1 MIEERHA
8 LTKTHEQFVEDVKE
22 KVGDGYEFLE
32 EYIHSKT
39 KIKVKH
45 LRCDLE
51 FSIRPGI
58 FLSGGGGCYYC
69 DADNKRM
76 PKGERKVA
84 DVLDSLGVKFFH
96 EYTLEDFDGRFDFY
110 LPQYDAAIEFDGL
123 HHFEPVENLGGEEK
137 FIQVQHRDD
146 LKFIFCRKNDIPLLR
161 IPYWQLN
168 QAEGILERFISK
180 LESRKNVG

>member
-8 LTKTHEQFVEDVKE
+8 LTKTHEQFVKDVKE
-22 KVGDGYEFLE
+22 KVGDEYEFLD
-32 EYIHSKT
+32 EYVNSLT
-39 KIKVKH
+39 KIRVKH

-51 FSIRPGI
+51 FIIRPGN
-58 FLSGGGGCYYC
+58 FLSVGGGCYYC
-69 DADNKRM
+69 DTDNKRM

-110 LPQYDAAIEFDGL
+110 LPQYDAAIEFDGPL
-123 HHFEPVENLGGEEK
+123 HFEPVDSLGGEEK

-161 IPYWQLN
+161 VPYWQIDRV
-168 QAEGILERFISK
+168 EGILERFISK
-180 LESRKNVG
+180 LTSRKNVE

>member
-1 MIEERHA
+1 MNEERHA
-8 LTKTHEQFVEDVKE
+8 LTKTHEQFVKDVKE
-22 KVGDGYEFLE
+22 KVGDEYEFLD
-32 EYIHSKT
+32 EYVNSLT
-39 KIKVKH
+39 KIRVRH

-51 FSIRPGI
+51 FIIRPGN

-69 DADNKRM
+69 DTDNKRM

-123 HHFEPVENLGGEEK
+123 HHFEPVERLGGEER
-137 FIQVQHRDD
+137 FIHVQHRDD

-161 IPYWQLN
+161 VPYWQIN
-168 QAEGILERFISK
+168 RVEGILERFITK
-180 LESRKNVG
+180 LELRKDEE